1 MNTPILRN
9 VLSPSLL
16 PQMTP
21 CEVRTKLILLYS
33 ESVRRNAACWDK
45 FKMAQGQVSSE
56 ELEHLTKAAM
66 ESLTATKRAFWV
78 LSGHTDEHGC

>member
-1 MNTPILRN
+1 
-9 VLSPSLL
+9 
-16 PQMTP
+16 
-21 CEVRTKLILLYS
+21 
-33 ESVRRNAACWDK
+33 
-45 FKMAQGQVSSE
+45 MAQGQVSSE